1 MIGENMG
8 INKSSNE
15 IWKAWQNYSGFENRS
30 FRFTEDMRPLFYK
43 WLGITPNSYIL
54 DAGCG
59 TGVFARYLAKDI
71 TTGHVDGFDI
81 NQGFI
86 EYGTQRLKELDL
98 SDKVTLRLDDGFN
111 LSTPDNTYD
120 AVTNYTYVGVLSDP
134 VAGLKELIRV
144 CKPGGIVSCVI
155 ATNSIPPIVW
165 QGDYP
170 FEGADELQC
179 LFNEEQHIFSEY
191 ARKKTDFNQS
201 EEWHALR
208 YPKMFEICG
217 LKHIQIHPF
226 AYTFHYN
233 DKNYPLEYRQELLKK
248 EIQDDIA
255 WIISRFNDKKEIYE
269 EHGFDEGK
277 LNRLIE
283 LMKRKLDYVS
293 SNFAGDNSFEWIG
306 GFNFI
311 VTGVKI

>member
-1 MIGENMG
+1 MG
-8 INKSSNE
+8 IDKSSNE

-30 FRFTEDMRPLFYK
+30 FRFIEDMRPLFYK

-86 EYGTQRLKELDL
+86 EYGTQKLKELDL
-98 SDKVTLRLDDGFN
+98 SDKITLRLDDGFDI
-111 LSTPDNTYD
+111 STPDNTYD
-120 AVTNYTYVGVLSDP
+120 AVTNYTYIGVLSDP

-144 CKPGGIVSCVI
+144 CKPGGVVSCVI

-170 FEGADELQC
+170 FEGADELQR
-179 LFNEEQHIFSEY
+179 LSNEEQHIFSKY

-208 YPKMFEICG
+208 YPKMFELCG

-226 AYTFHYN
+226 AYTFNYN
-233 DKNYPLEYRQELLKK
+233 DEKYPLEYRQELLKK
-248 EIQDDIA
+248 EIQDDIV
-255 WIISRFNDKKEIYE
+255 WIESRFNDKKEIYE

-293 SNFAGDNSFEWIG
+293 GNFAEDNSFEWTG

-311 VTGVKI
+311 VTGVKA

>member
-15 IWKAWQNYSGFENRS
+15 IWKAWQSYSGFENRS

-43 WLGITPNSYIL
+43 WLGITPDSYIL

-86 EYGTQRLKELDL
+86 EYGTQKLKEMDL
-98 SDKVTLRLDDGFN
+98 SGKVTLRLDDGFD

-120 AVTNYTYVGVLSDP
+120 AVTNYTYIGVLSDP

-144 CKPGGIVSCVI
+144 CKAGGVVSCVI
-155 ATNSIPPIVW
+155 ATNAIPPIVW

-170 FEGADELQC
+170 FEGADELQR
-179 LFNEEQHIFSEY
+179 LFNEEQNIFSKH

-208 YPKMFEICG
+208 YPKMFELCG
-217 LKHIQIHPF
+217 LKNIQIHPF

-269 EHGFDEGK
+269 EHGFDESK

-293 SNFAGDNSFEWIG
+293 GNFAEDNSFEWIG

-311 VTGVKI
+311 VTGVKV